1 MDVTFTDD
9 IPKIERQGF
18 ERSSKYDELLE
29 ACVQNELRA
38 AKMTVDSQ
46 GAASSRATSI
56 KNAAS
61 SHEAEKN
68 DEGVFVVATRSGDSE
83 DEYHIY
89 TMFAPKGSEE
99 YDEEIESREK
109 RAAAAEKRKA
119 SRKANKAKAS
129 DEDNTEDTTSKAAP
143 AKPKKKVARK
153 KG

>member
-18 ERSSKYDELLE
+18 ERSSKYDELLN
-29 ACVQNELRA
+29 ACVENAGKA
-38 AKMTVDSQ
+38 AKITVDSQ

-61 SHEAEKN
+61 NHEAEQN
-68 DEGVFVVATRSGDSE
+68 GDGVFVVATRSGDSE

-89 TMFAPKGSEE
+89 TMFAPSGSEE

-119 SRKANKAKAS
+119 SRKANKAKAAES
-129 DEDNTEDTTSKAAP
+129 EDDETPAPKA
-143 AKPKKKVARK
+143 KKKVTRK

>member
-18 ERSSKYDELLE
+18 ERSSKYDELLN
-29 ACVQNELRA
+29 ACVENAGKA

-61 SHEAEKN
+61 NHEAERN
-68 DEGVFVVATRSGDSE
+68 DEGVFVVATRSGDSD

-89 TMFAPKGSEE
+89 TMFAPSGSDEYTEE
-99 YDEEIESREK
+99 LESREK

-119 SRKANKAKAS
+119 SRKANKES
-129 DEDNTEDTTSKAAP
+129 SNEDEAP
-143 AKPKKKVARK
+143 APKAKKKVARK